1 MLNAILWMLYARARS
16 GTGPCHCVRCLPMA
30 SPPPS
35 IFSKKGRSAA
45 GAVNSFRNKDR
56 KLGCGC
62 AGRDSW
68 IHHESGNSARSRNT
82 VRPFLKYPVRCSH
95 WTVIRF
101 PMYRAPFL
109 KYRVGGSLEIG
120 AERAVKRVLLDAT
133 SLISRSFELPDDTG
147 GHS

>member
-62 AGRDSW
+62 AGSDPW
-68 IHHESGNSARSRNT
+68 IHHESVSTDEHTSELQPLMRISDDVFCSTKNKRNN
-82 VRPFLKYPVRCSH
+82 
-95 WTVIRF
+95 
-101 PMYRAPFL
+101 
-109 KYRVGGSLEIG
+109 
-120 AERAVKRVLLDAT
+120 
-133 SLISRSFELPDDTG
+133 
-147 GHS
+147 